1 MKDEIVKIKTSQVY
15 SRIAVVSRNPKKTN
29 ERKML
34 ITALNESYITI
45 NVDGTMVKRDPLYV
59 TMKASDARACF
70 GKNYDIICI
79 SANDV

>member
-15 SRIAVVSRNPKKTN
+15 SRIAVVSRNPKKIN

-45 NVDGTMVKRDPLYV
+45 NINGTMVKRDPLYV
-59 TMKASDARACF
+59 TMKASDARVCF
-70 GKNYDIICI
+70 EKKKYDIVCV
-79 SANDV
+79 NVR